1 MAQDREIL
9 FAKALA
15 AVTRKA
21 KEQGGMISQ
30 EEVERAFEEL
40 SLSEEQFAMV
50 FDYLNK
56 NRIGIG
62 EPLDPSE
69 YLTEEETDYLKEYQ
83 KEIELLE
90 DISEGEKEALLLS
103 AMAGQTTAQ
112 ERLIRF
118 YLKKVVEI
126 SKLYSGQGVFLEDL
140 IGEGNVALTAGVT
153 MLGSQ
158 EHAAEAEGMLMKL
171 VMDAMED
178 CIAENMQEAEKDK
191 KVLGRVNKVT
201 AKAKELAEDMHRKVT
216 VQELSEETGISRK
229 AIEDAMR
236 ISGYTIEDLE
246 RQS

>member
-15 AVTRKA
+15 TVTRKA

-171 VMDAMED
+171 VMDA
-178 CIAENMQEAEKDK
+178 EKDK
-191 KVLGRVNKVT
+191 KVLGRVNKVA

>member
-21 KEQGGMISQ
+21 KEQGGMNSQ

-90 DISEGEKEALLLS
+90 DIS
-103 AMAGQTTAQ
+103 
-112 ERLIRF
+112 
-118 YLKKVVEI
+118 
-126 SKLYSGQGVFLEDL
+126 
-140 IGEGNVALTAGVT
+140 
-153 MLGSQ
+153 
-158 EHAAEAEGMLMKL
+158 
-171 VMDAMED
+171 
-178 CIAENMQEAEKDK
+178 
-191 KVLGRVNKVT
+191 
-201 AKAKELAEDMHRKVT
+201 
-216 VQELSEETGISRK
+216 
-229 AIEDAMR
+229 
-236 ISGYTIEDLE
+236 
-246 RQS
+246 

>member
-1 MAQDREIL
+1 MRRRMIVLLVVMLVSGVLMGMSGTEDTGLKLSVKKVSKADEGREIY
-9 FAKALA
+9 
-15 AVTRKA
+15 T
-21 KEQGGMISQ
+21 
-30 EEVERAFEEL
+30 
-40 SLSEEQFAMV
+40 
-50 FDYLNK
+50 
-56 NRIGIG
+56 
-62 EPLDPSE
+62 
-69 YLTEEETDYLKEYQ
+69 
-83 KEIELLE
+83 
-90 DISEGEKEALLLS
+90 
-103 AMAGQTTAQ
+103 
-112 ERLIRF
+112 
-118 YLKKVVEI
+118 
-126 SKLYSGQGVFLEDL
+126 GQGVFLEDL

-191 KVLGRVNKVT
+191 KVLGRVNKVA

>member
-30 EEVERAFEEL
+30 EEVERAFGEL

-118 YLKKVVEI
+118 I
-126 SKLYSGQGVFLEDL
+126 SKGSGNFKAVFRTGRILEDL

-191 KVLGRVNKVT
+191 KVLGRVNKVA